1 MDIGMRNYDLR
12 TLIDDVEAEASSFLY
27 REVCSGIEMDAFLT
41 RLKAFFADFPY
52 ELKAKT
58 ECHYQVVFYLVF
70 KLMGQFCDAKV
81 RGAKG
86 RADAVVK
93 TKDYIYVFEF
103 KLDGSVKDAL
113 RQIDEKGYLLPY
125 EADGRELVKIGVSF
139 SKEDR
144 NLGCWEIV

>member
-1 MDIGMRNYDLR
+1 MMWRRKPRLSYIGKFVRELR
-12 TLIDDVEAEASSFLY
+12 SGDV
-27 REVCSGIEMDAFLT
+27 DAFLT

-93 TKDYIYVFEF
+93 TKDYI
-103 KLDGSVKDAL
+103 S
-113 RQIDEKGYLLPY
+113 
-125 EADGRELVKIGVSF
+125 LVSH
-139 SKEDR
+139 
-144 NLGCWEIV
+144 

>member
-1 MDIGMRNYDLR
+1 MVWRRKPRLSYIGKFVRELR
-12 TLIDDVEAEASSFLY
+12 SGDV
-27 REVCSGIEMDAFLT
+27 DAFLT

-70 KLMGQFCDAKV
+70 KLMGQFCDAK
-81 RGAKG
+81 GC
-86 RADAVVK
+86 ADAVVK

-144 NLGCWEIV
+144 NLDCWEIV

>member
-1 MDIGMRNYDLR
+1 MMWRRKPRLSYIGKFVRELR
-12 TLIDDVEAEASSFLY
+12 SGDV
-27 REVCSGIEMDAFLT
+27 DAFLT
-41 RLKAFFADFPY
+41 RLKGFFADFPY
-52 ELKAKT
+52 ELKHKMS
-58 ECHYQVVFYLVF
+58 HYQVAVFLSGVF
-70 KLMGQFCDAKV
+70 KLIGQPCDAV

>member
-1 MDIGMRNYDLR
+1 MMWRRKPRLSYIGKFVRELR
-12 TLIDDVEAEASSFLY
+12 SGDV
-27 REVCSGIEMDAFLT
+27 DAFLT

-93 TKDYIYVFEF
+93 
-103 KLDGSVKDAL
+103 LDGSVKDAL

>member
-1 MDIGMRNYDLR
+1 MMWRRKPRLSYIGKFVRELR
-12 TLIDDVEAEASSFLY
+12 SGDV
-27 REVCSGIEMDAFLT
+27 DAFLT

-58 ECHYQVVFYLVF
+58 E
-70 KLMGQFCDAKV
+70 
-81 RGAKG
+81 
-86 RADAVVK
+86 DAVVK